1 MASLAWEIMGSSEVA
16 MAQIATAERLNQ
28 ARKDAGFRSI
38 LEFQQVLPRD
48 VRGTSYSSVRA
59 YERGEV
65 EPPLE
70 FVQAAADVLGVTA
83 EWLSTGHGPQTPGQA
98 EAEAHRDRQQKAEIS
113 EKLWKLTQEVL
124 EAYTQLPGPAVRV
137 LQDLIFDLYYKHGPS
152 GFGVEWEGQWEGW
165 QSSGAAGHGLL
176 IQSHDVHRYLEEQLG
191 SILYDPPV
199 ASYGEHVAQWLSN
212 LSILYLREF
221 GSQR

>member
-1 MASLAWEIMGSSEVA
+1 MVSLVWELVDPRSAPPVQM
-16 MAQIATAERLNQ
+16 ATAERLNQ
-28 ARKDAGFRSI
+28 ARKDAGFKSI

-70 FVQAAADVLGVTA
+70 FLQAAADVLGVTA
-83 EWLSTGHGPQTPGQA
+83 EWLGTGKGHQTPGQA
-98 EAEAHRDRQQKAEIS
+98 EAAAHRERQRKAALS
-113 EKLWKLTQEVL
+113 DKLWKLTQEVL
-124 EAYTQLPGPAVRV
+124 ESYTQLPGPALRV
-137 LQDLIFDLYYKHGPS
+137 LQDLIFDLYYTRGPE
-152 GFGVEWEGQWEGW
+152 GFGVEWEGVWEGW
-165 QSSGAAGHGLL
+165 ITAVAEGPDLL
-176 IQSHDVHRYLEEQLG
+176 IESHDVHAYLEQHLG

-199 ASYGEHVAQWLSN
+199 SSYGEHVAQWLAN

-221 GSQR
+221 GSHR